1 MDSLRIAIAA
11 LLLTASSLAI
21 GPVRAADKPKVDPR
35 ADPKAAEVEKLLL
48 DVPKDVTQGEWIKAW
63 REKLIV
69 SYSEEMSI
77 DFRGQLTN
85 GDIVKF
91 AVENKTPCT
100 IKVTGGLPQ
109 MNSHDPLAGLT
120 VDGRAPKKLLAKE
133 KPAEPKSETWTIE
146 SGKKLSIFK
155 KPTSAKR
162 VMDVPLKN
170 DFDKKALI
178 SVLYT
183 GAFCTIEVVPN
194 DKDAKPLELV
204 LIKRVGA
211 NGLKVAVSGYFLCR
225 PADVKDIMDRMSK
238 FN

>member
-1 MDSLRIAIAA
+1 MQLIIAAVGHKMPAWIDTVAATLGKGA
-11 LLLTASSLAI
+11 LLLIDYGL
-21 GPVRAADKPKVDPR
+21 PR
-35 ADPKAAEVEKLLL
+35 SQYW
-48 DVPKDVTQGEWIKAW
+48 DVPVTEQTE
-63 REKLIV
+63 
-69 SYSEEMSI
+69 
-77 DFRGQLTN
+77 Q
-85 GDIVKF
+85 
-91 AVENKTPCT
+91 
-100 IKVTGGLPQ
+100 
-109 MNSHDPLAGLT
+109 
-120 VDGRAPKKLLAKE
+120 
-133 KPAEPKSETWTIE
+133 
-146 SGKKLSIFK
+146 
-155 KPTSAKR
+155 TSAKR

-183 GAFCTIEVVPN
+183 GAICTIEVVPN